1 MRLLFDTI
9 LALVLIGVLGGIIW
23 LQRGQ
28 EQWLDKVTLV
38 HESLR
43 AIDSKA
49 LYFAALGEVDTSRRG
64 YPLKIDAAWFER
76 LPINQLFDDQAR
88 PWIDIVAE
96 EQSDAFNPARIV
108 GEGDLAAFWYN
119 PYRGIIRAR
128 VPMQLTQSAT
138 LDMYNLVNGTSIRSE
153 DVDWTDPKRLAT
165 VNAAKASVKQKVH
178 LAAPSKPVD
187 DVESSPAE
195 SPSAPEPV
203 MSEVPTAAE
212 PSFPNVAPSLPK
224 GRAAPDSK
232 KPGPT
237 SKLRQALGE

>member
-76 LPINQLFDDQAR
+76 LYSKEPGLMK
-88 PWIDIVAE
+88 VL
-96 EQSDAFNPARIV
+96 
-108 GEGDLAAFWYN
+108 LA
-119 PYRGIIRAR
+119 
-128 VPMQLTQSAT
+128 
-138 LDMYNLVNGTSIRSE
+138 
-153 DVDWTDPKRLAT
+153 PK
-165 VNAAKASVKQKVH
+165 
-178 LAAPSKPVD
+178 
-187 DVESSPAE
+187 
-195 SPSAPEPV
+195 
-203 MSEVPTAAE
+203 
-212 PSFPNVAPSLPK
+212 
-224 GRAAPDSK
+224 
-232 KPGPT
+232 
-237 SKLRQALGE
+237 